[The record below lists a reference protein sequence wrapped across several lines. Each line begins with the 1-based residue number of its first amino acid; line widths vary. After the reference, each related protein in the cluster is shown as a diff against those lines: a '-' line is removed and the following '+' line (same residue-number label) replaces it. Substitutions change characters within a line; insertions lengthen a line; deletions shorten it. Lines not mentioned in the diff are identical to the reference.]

1 MTNIHLTSALHTL
14 QRARLGEH
22 KLHGLV
28 ADLEVGL
35 LLRIFLHELR
45 QTGAFDALEGLQLAV
60 LEADIRV
67 KTEQKP
73 KNGVAWSQNR
83 CTMVPN

>member
-1 MTNIHLTSALHTL
+1 MALHILTNIHLTSALHTL
-14 QRARLGEH
+14 QRAGLREH

-28 ADLEVGL
+28 ADLEVRL

-60 LEADIRV
+60 LEVIWV
-67 KTEQKP
+67 KTT
-73 KNGVAWSQNR
+73 WR
-83 CTMVPN
+83 TMVTK